1 MPTIKIY
8 PPSQLPDRN
17 VSETEFTI
25 WKEELEVY
33 LSQEDSFQQFLEDG
47 KYNTWKKEEEARNGN
62 RITEL
67 EPEDGQDANGD
78 ALAPEV
84 IDRLLKQKNRNLRTF
99 LSIIGKCVS
108 QGHYS
113 SVVKHSQSFTHICS
127 NLRRDYDI
135 QKKGIH
141 FFNILE
147 LKYDEEKMTPIN
159 FYNQYRTIICN
170 NLGKSGDIIKY
181 DGNTTLLVDEKM
193 TPMLEDL
200 VLLNAVDVIDHR
212 LPGFLKMHYN
222 HKMKEEDRLMDF
234 KSDIMVNIPKFLDKL
249 DSEQSSSLNAFQLN
263 WKKKGGQGQTKDKI
277 PQKFNPN
284 KNMFC
289 RLCHKCDMPKDV
301 VTSHNLGDMKCS
313 MLSYQDKMKFNA
325 SKMANMKDTEED
337 VIEEES
343 DDDPAVLHGYY
354 TSESQVTGNI
364 NNDTYDKQTNFSD
377 AKFGYMEPEP
387 TQILTVFQ
395 SPQNL
400 DPVHIDLDSGASL
413 NYTEEREAIKRGF
426 KILPN
431 GQMSKLG
438 DGLTRIKACGEL
450 NETFFRNKK
459 KVKWRSVVCKNLT
472 APFIGGTPFLKDNG
486 IEQDFVK
493 NIIHLH
499 NRSET
504 VQPTNPMAILP
515 TVPTFKA
522 AEVFNVDH
530 LETLPAQPSR
540 SHHDDWTGAGS
551 RAGWGAGEE
560 QLNIKP
566 CTLLNFKSIKVLLP
580 GQVTREQVP
589 HPDGSVVAIEPW
601 EQNKLHTWPEPHLS
615 TIREGMVELVNNT
628 TEPINLGADVKTCKI
643 WTTEESEEKNQ
654 NSTYYKFSKCG
665 SIKNV
670 QT

>member
-8 PPSQLPDRN
+8 PPSKLPDRN
-17 VSETEFTI
+17 VSETEFNI

-33 LSQEDSFQQFLEDG
+33 LNQEESFQQFLEDG
-47 KYNTWKKEEEARNGN
+47 EYNTWKKEEEAENGK

-67 EPEDGQDANGD
+67 EAEEGQDANGT
-78 ALAPEV
+78 ALAPNAIE
-84 IDRLLKQKNRNLRTF
+84 RLLKQKNRDLRTF

-113 SVVKHSQSFTHICS
+113 SVVKHSHSFEHICS
-127 NLRRDYDI
+127 NLRKDYDI

-147 LKYDEEKMTPIN
+147 LKYDDEKMTPIN

-181 DGNTTLLVDEKM
+181 DGNKALSVDEKM

-200 VLLNAVDVIDHR
+200 VLLNAVSAIDHR

-234 KSDIMVNIPKFLDKL
+234 KSDIMVNIPKFLEKL
-249 DSEQSSSLNAFQLN
+249 DSEQSSSLNALRSN
-263 WKKKGGQGQTKDKI
+263 WKRKGGQGQSKNKI
-277 PQKFNPN
+277 TQSFNPS

-289 RLCHKCDMPKDV
+289 RLCHKCDMPRDV
-301 VTSHNLGDMKCS
+301 YTSHDLGDMKCT
-313 MLSYQDKMKFNA
+313 MLSYQDKMKIKT
-325 SKMANMKDTEED
+325 SKLVAMKNTEADE
-337 VIEEES
+337 VEEES
-343 DDDPAVLHGYY
+343 DDDDPAILHGYELN
-354 TSESQVTGNI
+354 ESQVTGNI
-364 NNDTYDKQTNFSD
+364 NDEQFDKEINFSD
-377 AKFGYMEPEP
+377 AKLGYMEPEP

-395 SPQNL
+395 SPQNE

-413 NYTEEREAIKRGF
+413 NYTEEREALKRGF

-450 NETFFRNKK
+450 NETLFRNKK
-459 KVKWRSVVCKNLT
+459 KIKWRSVVCKDLT
-472 APFIGGTPFLKDNG
+472 APYIGGTPFLKDNG

-499 NRSET
+499 KRTET
-504 VQPTNPMAILP
+504 VQPTNPMTIFP
-515 TVPTFKA
+515 TIPTFKS
-522 AEVFNVDH
+522 AEGFNVEH
-530 LETLPAQPSR
+530 LEALPARPSR

-551 RAGWGAGEE
+551 RAGWGAGGEK
-560 QLNIKP
+560 QNIKP
-566 CTLLNFKSIKVLLP
+566 CTLINFKSIEVLLP
-580 GQVTREQVP
+580 GQTTREQVP

-601 EQNKLHTWPEPHLS
+601 EQNKIHTWPEPHLS

-628 TEPINLGADVKTCKI
+628 TEAITLGADVRTCKI
-643 WTTEESEEKNQ
+643 
-654 NSTYYKFSKCG
+654 
-665 SIKNV
+665 
-670 QT
+670 